1 MAIPEHLKQ
10 FQVRITESTK
20 AGSREDA
27 KKRGKRADQPSA
39 QNPLVPW
46 EAVDVGRVLKIKGQ
60 VTTFRGMKQIDVIKI
75 EVLGGT
81 EGEVRCW
88 DEMVAFR
95 RDVLSV
101 PWVVSPEEEEG
112 CRRERERSLRRERKK
127 AKGGSSK
134 REVEEEGHGE
144 GSGSRAKGKEVE
156 NEDRRRRHEAKKRK
170 KEREEGLDPR
180 DNVNYPSMAVRRR
193 VAGKYDALGI

>member
-1 MAIPEHLKQ
+1 M
-10 FQVRITESTK
+10 K

-27 KKRGKRADQPSA
+27 KNRRKGADQPSTL
-39 QNPLVPW
+39 NPLVPW
-46 EAVDVGRVLKIKGQ
+46 EAVAVGSVLKIKGQ
-60 VTTFRGMKQIDVIKI
+60 VTTFWGEKQIDVIKI

-95 RDVLSV
+95 RDVLRK
-101 PWVVSPEEEEG
+101 PWVVSVEEEEG

-134 REVEEEGHGE
+134 REVEEGHWEGR
-144 GSGSRAKGKEVE
+144 GSWGKRKEAE
-156 NEDRRRRHEAKKRK
+156 NEEERRRTHEAKKRK
-170 KEREEGLDPR
+170 KKEEGLDQR
-180 DNVNYPSMAVRRR
+180 DRVNYPSMAVRRR